1 MLMIPT
7 TKRFMNSKK
16 LKIKICGIKDV
27 ESARAVEKFD
37 ADFLGMIFYPKSH
50 RYVDL
55 ETARQIVNSIDR
67 SHLQIVGV
75 FVDESIDVVNRISNE
90 LRLDFVQLH
99 GAEDED
105 YARQI
110 DSKIIKAFRIGDDF
124 EVNRANKFPSEMV
137 LIDTYVRGQVGGT
150 GQSFDWTHADVE
162 NLQKDFLIAGGIS
175 IENFHRAVNIFKSKS
190 EHFAGLDVSG
200 SLEIDREKSPALI
213 ENFLKAFHKYDA

>member
-99 GAEDED
+99 GAEDEA
-105 YARQI
+105 YTRQI
-110 DSKIIKAFRIGDDF
+110 DSKIIKAFRIGDNFD
-124 EVNRANKFPSEMV
+124 VNRANNFPCEMV

-150 GQSFDWTHADVE
+150 GQSFDWLHADVE

-175 IENFHRAVNIFKSKS
+175 IENFHRAVDIFKDKS

-213 ENFLKAFHKYDA
+213 EDFLKEFRK